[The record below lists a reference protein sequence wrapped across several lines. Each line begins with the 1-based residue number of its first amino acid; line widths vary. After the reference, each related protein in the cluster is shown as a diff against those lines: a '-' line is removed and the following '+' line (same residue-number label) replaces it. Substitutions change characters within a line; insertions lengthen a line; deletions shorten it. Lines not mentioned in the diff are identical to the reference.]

1 MVELVS
7 ATHTYMH
14 NGRVVPGVTNT
25 IRPLAP
31 DWERFVPQSALERG
45 TLVHALCAVM
55 DGRDD
60 LWPEDMDPGVER
72 ELLPYCDA
80 WARFKKE
87 SGVEILPEMIERRV
101 YHRGHDYAGTVD
113 RVVDWNGLRWVL
125 DIKTGIHDDWHHLQ
139 VAAYREAFNDEM
151 DACGWSVKRHA
162 SGATLVYLDAQ
173 GAYTVRNLPYWELRT
188 SFTTFLALRTVE
200 VWRQDHGLT
209 DDTPD
214 PWVPEEG
221 DELFE

>member
-31 DWERFVPQSALERG
+31 DFERFAPESARQRG

-60 LWPEDMDPGVER
+60 LWPEDMPDGMEDD
-72 ELLPYCDA
+72 LSGYCDA

-87 SGVEILPEMIERRV
+87 SGVTMLPEMIEHRV
-101 YHRGHDYAGTVD
+101 YHPAHQYAGTVD

-125 DIKTGIHDDWHHLQ
+125 DIKTGIHDDSHHLQ
-139 VAAYREAFNDEM
+139 VAAYREAYNAEAGPD
-151 DACGWSVKRHA
+151 SQA
-162 SGATLVYLDAQ
+162 SGATLAYLDAQ
-173 GAYTVRNLPYWELRT
+173 GGYTVRNLPYWELRT
-188 SFTTFLALRTVE
+188 SFTTFLALRTVA

-209 DDTPD
+209 DDTPA
-214 PWVPEEG
+214 PWVPLPEDEEFK
-221 DELFE
+221 L